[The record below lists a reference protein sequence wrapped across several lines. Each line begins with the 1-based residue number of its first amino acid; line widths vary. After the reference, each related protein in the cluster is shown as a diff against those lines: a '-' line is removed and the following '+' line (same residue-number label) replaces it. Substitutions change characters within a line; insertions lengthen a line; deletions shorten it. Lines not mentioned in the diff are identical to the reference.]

1 MMKQASIPFS
11 PLPAK
16 MLLQLCG
23 RFKGMGARIT
33 NAFPYMK
40 VELKQAELGVDE
52 AEYGAAMVFLFGFYF
67 VAATIVVYAMGLQF
81 FPENAI
87 IAAPTLGGIF
97 AFLVLIQLSM
107 FPKIK
112 VKKKVRDIE
121 RNLIFALRTLLIEI
135 KSGVTLFNAINV
147 VAEGR
152 YGAVSREFSKAV
164 EKINTGTSEEAALE
178 EIAAQNPSLFFRRA
192 MWQLLN
198 GLKTGGDISNAVA
211 AMVDTL
217 AKEQANQVRKYGS
230 SLRLLSLVYM
240 MLGVIIPALGLTFL
254 IILGSF
260 PQIAITEMMFWALL
274 AAIILGQF
282 MYLGMLKSGRPNL
295 MGE

>member
-1 MMKQASIPFS
+1 MMKQTSIPFS
-11 PLPAK
+11 PLPTK
-16 MLLQLCG
+16 MLVQFCG
-23 RFKGMGARIT
+23 RFRGAGARIA
-33 NAFPYMK
+33 NAFPYLK
-40 VELKQAELGVDE
+40 LELKQAEIGIDE
-52 AEYGAAMVFLFGFYF
+52 AEYGAIVLVLSAFYF
-67 VAATIVVYAMGLQF
+67 IWGTALVLFFGMTM
-81 FPENAI
+81 FPENAL

-97 AFLVLIQLSM
+97 ALLILMQLTM

-112 VKKKVRDIE
+112 VKKKVRDVE

-147 VAEGR
+147 VAEGH
-152 YGAVSREFSKAV
+152 YGAVSREFSKAI
-164 EKINTGTSEEAALE
+164 EKINTGTNEEDALE

-198 GLKTGGDISNAVA
+198 GLKTGGDISNAIA

-217 AKEQANQVRKYGS
+217 AKEQANQVRRYGS
-230 SLRLLSLVYM
+230 SLRLLSVVYM
-240 MLGVIIPALGLTFL
+240 MIGVIIPALGLTFL

-260 PQIAITEMMFWALL
+260 PKIAISEFMFWALL
-274 AAIILGQF
+274 LGIIVGQF